1 MPIPDKDFGMR
12 YDFIR
17 LKIAKKIE
25 PGLCENPAKI
35 LQGGALCR
43 SPDKAIP
50 DGSSKNCRD

>member
-50 DGSSKNCRD
+50 DGSSKN